1 MEKMVHLVCLEC
13 LEKWVPEVF
22 LDQEDSMVS
31 LAHLVSR
38 DQRVLLVPRAMKD
51 QLDLQD
57 PLDKL
62 ETKVQWDLLD
72 LLAH

>member
-1 MEKMVHLVCLEC
+1 MDLQGYQEYQ
-13 LEKWVPEVF
+13 EKWVLGVF